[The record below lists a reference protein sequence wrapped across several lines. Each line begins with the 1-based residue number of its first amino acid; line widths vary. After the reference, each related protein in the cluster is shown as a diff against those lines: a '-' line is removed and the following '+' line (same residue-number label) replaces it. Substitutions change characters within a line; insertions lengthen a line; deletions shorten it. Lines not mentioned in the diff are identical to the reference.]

1 MWLYTIHSDE
11 IDISLSHEPIVDK
24 PVHSVWEIAQTLLH
38 AVMCSRLRFYIME
51 DRVESWRPRYKV
63 FSSSIYFNFFIGCM
77 VDHASTPEH
86 ASGCSNRHRT
96 RCRGQVYTYLQFE
109 NPAIF
114 ESEKD
119 STRTDST
126 PTAAYLI
133 TQASWRC
140 VDFRYKGFY
149 LCVFF
154 FAIWLG
160 F

>member
-1 MWLYTIHSDE
+1 MYG
-11 IDISLSHEPIVDK
+11 
-24 PVHSVWEIAQTLLH
+24 
-38 AVMCSRLRFYIME
+38 
-51 DRVESWRPRYKV
+51 RYV
-63 FSSSIYFNFFIGCM
+63 VSFSSSLSLILYFFIFYILFYLSPPPFNIRRVEGVETDSSLDCLP
-77 VDHASTPEH
+77 DHASTPEH